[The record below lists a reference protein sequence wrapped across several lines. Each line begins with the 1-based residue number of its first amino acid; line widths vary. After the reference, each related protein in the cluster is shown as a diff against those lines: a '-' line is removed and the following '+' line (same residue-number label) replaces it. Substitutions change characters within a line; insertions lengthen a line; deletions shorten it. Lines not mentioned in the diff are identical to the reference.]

1 MQTDPFG
8 GKRIAYASTS
18 TYICTPLNYYY
29 TTLVSTHSTIPP
41 LGDVCQDATRF
52 EKCAP
57 LCGARTFIPI
67 SCLAICAKNLI
78 ESLPSMDGARASVS
92 YQCGME
98 LAVWLSFAIML
109 CSDGRL
115 LLVRGM
121 YMMIASKRDD
131 A

>member
-1 MQTDPFG
+1 
-8 GKRIAYASTS
+8 
-18 TYICTPLNYYY
+18 
-29 TTLVSTHSTIPP
+29 
-41 LGDVCQDATRF
+41 
-52 EKCAP
+52 
-57 LCGARTFIPI
+57 
-67 SCLAICAKNLI
+67 
-78 ESLPSMDGARASVS
+78 MDGARASVS

-131 A
+131 AKLTCLAFALSLGQPASENDTPNIYVPNTLFCFVLCVRVYTALIFHPHYRFNVQRVCLIV